1 MLAARAGVIA
11 MIREKKSALM
21 KATELLAN
29 QEQSSE
35 VLRRKLL
42 ARKYD
47 AQEVNAAIDKL
58 KKYNYLDDE
67 EICRRQFENLY
78 SECKLSLRQILVK
91 LIQRGFDKNFI
102 EQLIP
107 DDFEEHE
114 RLTAEKLLAKKF
126 SGKTFD
132 KAKAWQFLAARGF
145 DRDIIST
152 VAESFNS
159 SSS

>member
-1 MLAARAGVIA
+1 MPKI
-11 MIREKKSALM
+11 KKSALM

-47 AQEVNAAIDKL
+47 AQEIDAAIDKL
-58 KKYNYLDDE
+58 KKYNYLDDA
-67 EICRRQFENLY
+67 EICQRQFENFY
-78 SECKLSLRQILVK
+78 SEGKLSLRQILIK
-91 LIQRGFDKNFI
+91 LIQRGFDKDFI

-114 RLTAEKLLAKKF
+114 RLVAEKLLAKKF
-126 SGKTFD
+126 VRAKFD
-132 KAKAWQFLAARGF
+132 RNKAWQFLASRGF
-145 DRDIIST
+145 DGEIISA
-152 VAESFNS
+152 VVESFQD
-159 SSS
+159 

>member
-1 MLAARAGVIA
+1 

-47 AQEVNAAIDKL
+47 AQEVNEAIDKL

-67 EICRRQFENLY
+67 EICQRQFENLY

-114 RLTAEKLLAKKF
+114 RLVAEKLLAKKF
-126 SGKTFD
+126 TGKKFD

-145 DRDIIST
+145 DSEIISSVILT
-152 VAESFNS
+152 AQSI
-159 SSS
+159 

>member
-1 MLAARAGVIA
+1 MLAARVGVIA
-11 MIREKKSALM
+11 MTRKKKSALM

-29 QEQSSE
+29 QEQGSE
-35 VLRRKLL
+35 VLRKKLL

-47 AQEVNAAIDKL
+47 AQEVNETIEKL
-58 KKYNYLDDE
+58 KKYNYLDDA
-67 EICRRQFENLY
+67 EICRRQFENFY
-78 SECKLSLRQILVK
+78 SESKLSLRQILVK

-114 RLTAEKLLAKKF
+114 RLVAEKLLAKKF
-126 SGKTFD
+126 AGKNFD

-145 DRDIIST
+145 DGEIISSA
-152 VAESFNS
+152 AEGFNS
-159 SSS
+159 SNF